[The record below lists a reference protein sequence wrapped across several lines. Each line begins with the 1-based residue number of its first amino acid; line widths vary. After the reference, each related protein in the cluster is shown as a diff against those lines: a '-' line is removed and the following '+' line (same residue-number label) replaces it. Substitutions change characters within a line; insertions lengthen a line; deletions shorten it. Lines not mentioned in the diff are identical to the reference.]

1 MTINFDTLFARV
13 GKFLYVAQQLDD
25 VAAAALVTNL
35 RAAEEEL
42 SSESPDFQQAVLGTL
57 EQTLDQQLTTLG
69 SMMTQLVATPT
80 QNLLIETV
88 HLDTPLVT
96 KNLDTALAVLIEQMD
111 DESESV
117 DASTITTAISYGEN
131 SSSSGTGDNWGNGFI
146 FLCTKRGD
154 GQVNQFIVPE
164 TIRCE
169 ITSVSTS
176 GTATWTLQGEP
187 SEQLTNP
194 LWPGGS
200 GTNRTLASNLAS
212 NGLVPNG
219 NFADSDDH
227 ATWLPENWVLSV
239 GTLDTHIRQTS
250 TEQQTVTVNG
260 TPTAGWYTLKF
271 LDRDGDT
278 HTTVP
283 LTYNASASS
292 VQSALR
298 RLPGLGSVTVT
309 STGTGANLTHT
320 VVFTG
325 VPNPSQLQSTSG
337 LTGGSPTINHAT
349 TVAGSPWVARGA
361 RCLEFVGDGS
371 TLTTIQ
377 VPVSLTGKTC
387 YAFNL
392 WAVVDVTPAA
402 GVLTIDL
409 VDGIGDEVVA
419 DDEGTNN
426 TTTLDLTALTTS
438 HQASTVAFHTP
449 STMPSQV
456 YLRLRL
462 TTALS
467 SGSSLFVDECCLVAM
482 QELYTGGL
490 WAAGFSGPEDF
501 RLEDYCEIT
510 VENDRAGSLHE
521 WLHRLLGL
529 GNKRILLPVGAPTGS
544 QPDSL
549 IA

>member
-13 GKFLYVAQQLDD
+13 GKFLKVAQSLDNT
-25 VAAAALVTNL
+25 AAADLVTNL

-42 SSESPDFQQAVLGTL
+42 DTEQHDFQQAVLGTL
-57 EQTLDQQLTTLG
+57 ETTLDQQLVAIG
-69 SMMTQLVATPT
+69 SMITQLVGGPV
-80 QNLLIETV
+80 QNLIVETV
-88 HLDTPLVT
+88 HLDTPLVN
-96 KNLDTALAVLIEQMD
+96 KNLDSALAVLIEQMD
-111 DESESV
+111 DGAESV
-117 DASTITTAISYGEN
+117 DASTITTSITYGEN

-146 FLCTKRGD
+146 FLCTRRGD
-154 GQVNQFIVPE
+154 GQVNQFIVAE

-169 ITSVSTS
+169 ITSVSSS

-200 GTNRTLASNLAS
+200 GTNRSLTSNLAS
-212 NGLVPNG
+212 SGLVPNG
-219 NFADSDDH
+219 GFEDSDDY

-239 GTLDTHIRQTS
+239 GTLNTHIRQTT

-260 TPTAGWYTLKF
+260 SPLAGYYTLKF
-271 LDRDGDT
+271 LDRQGDT

-283 LTYNASASS
+283 LTFNASASS

-298 RLPGLGSVTVT
+298 KLPGLGSVTVS

-325 VPNPSQLQSTSG
+325 TTNPSQLQSTSG
-337 LTGGSPTINHAT
+337 LTGGSPTITHAT
-349 TVAGSPWVARGA
+349 TVVGSPWAARGA
-361 RCLEFVGDGS
+361 RCLQFVGDGS
-371 TLTTIQ
+371 TLTCIQ
-377 VPVSLTGKTC
+377 VPVTLTAKTC

-449 STMPSQV
+449 STMPAQV

-467 SGSSLFVDECCLVAM
+467 NGSSLFVDECCLVAM

-501 RLEDYCEIT
+501 RVADYCEIT
-510 VENDRAGSLHE
+510 VANDYGGELHT
-521 WLHRLLGL
+521 WLHRLLSL
-529 GNKRILLPVGAPTGS
+529 GNKRVLLPVASPGT

-549 IA
+549 VA